1 VEARKGSSHKEK
13 TTMANSSS
21 TGFGCKPIK
30 MYGNGYENMGLG
42 EYPVA
47 ASSSAIYF
55 QDLVCQAASG
65 YAVVGIAGT
74 EDIIGSLNGVFYT
87 DATTSK
93 PTFQNYLQGSNTA
106 TDIVALVNDSPLQQ
120 YEIRSNNSGASA
132 QTDVGN
138 TADIVYSAGGSPNYV
153 SGAMLDDSTLNNN
166 ADQQVK
172 IIGVSRDPENSDLT
186 SANVVWRVIINQSFF
201 LDTTGV

>member
-1 VEARKGSSHKEK
+1 
-13 TTMANSSS
+13 MANSSS
-21 TGFGCKPIK
+21 TGFGIKPIK

-93 PTFQNYLQGSNTA
+93 PTFRNNLAASNTA

-120 YEIRSNNSGASA
+120 YEIRSNNTGASA

-138 TADIVYSAGGSPNYV
+138 TADIEYTAGATPNFV
-153 SGAMLDDSTLNNN
+153 SRATLDDSTLNNN

-172 IIGVSRDPENSDLT
+172 IIGVSRDPENNDLT

-201 LDTTGV
+201 NDTTGV

>member
-1 VEARKGSSHKEK
+1 
-13 TTMANSSS
+13 MANSSS
-21 TGFGCKPIK
+21 TGFGMKPIK

-47 ASSSAIYF
+47 ASSDAIYN
-55 QDLVCQAASG
+55 QDLVCQAATG
-65 YAVVGIAGT
+65 FAIVGIAGT

-87 DATTSK
+87 DATTNK

-106 TDIVALVNDSPLQQ
+106 TDIVALVNDSPIQQ
-120 YEIRSNNSGASA
+120 YEIRSNNTGASA

-138 TADIVYSAGGSPNYV
+138 TADIAYVAGATPNYI
-153 SGAMLDDSTLNNN
+153 SRATLDDSTLNNN

-172 IIGVSRDPENSDLT
+172 IIGVSRDPENNDLT
-186 SANVVWRVIINQSFF
+186 AANVVWRVILNQSFF

>member
-1 VEARKGSSHKEK
+1 
-13 TTMANSSS
+13 MANSSS
-21 TGFGCKPIK
+21 TGFGMKPIK

-47 ASSSAIYF
+47 ASSDAIYN
-55 QDLVCQAASG
+55 QDLVCQAATG
-65 YAVVGIAGT
+65 FAIVGIAGT

-106 TDIVALVNDSPLQQ
+106 TDIVALVNDSPIQQ
-120 YEIRSNNSGASA
+120 YEIRSNNTGASA

-138 TADIVYSAGGSPNYV
+138 TADIAYVAGATPNYI
-153 SGAMLDDSTLNNN
+153 SRATLDDSTLNNN

-172 IIGVSRDPENSDLT
+172 IIGVSRDPENNDLT
-186 SANVVWRVIINQSFF
+186 AANVVWRVILNQSFF

>member
-1 VEARKGSSHKEK
+1 
-13 TTMANSSS
+13 MANSSAV
-21 TGFGCKPIK
+21 GFGLKPIK

-47 ASSSAIYF
+47 ASSDAIYN
-55 QDLVCQAASG
+55 QDLVCQHTTG
-65 YAVVGIAGT
+65 FVIVGIAGT

-87 DATTSK
+87 DATTNK
-93 PTFQNYLQGSNTA
+93 PTFQNYLQAANTA

-120 YEIRSNNSGASA
+120 YEIRSNNTGASA

-138 TADIVYSAGGSPNYV
+138 TADIAYSAGGSPNYI
-153 SGAMLDDSTLNNN
+153 SGATLDDATLNNN

-172 IIGVSRDPENSDLT
+172 IVGVSRDPENNDLT
-186 SANVVWRVIINQSFF
+186 SANVVWRVLINQSFF

>member
-1 VEARKGSSHKEK
+1 
-13 TTMANSSS
+13 MANSSS
-21 TGFGCKPIK
+21 TGFGIKPIK

-42 EYPVA
+42 EYPMA
-47 ASSSAIYF
+47 ASSAATYF
-55 QDLVCQAASG
+55 QDLVVQAATG
-65 YAVVGIAGT
+65 YVTVGIAGT

-93 PTFQNYLQGSNTA
+93 PTFHNHLAASNTA
-106 TDIVALVNDSPLQQ
+106 TDIVALVNDNPLQQ
-120 YEIRSNNSGASA
+120 YEIRSNNTGASA

-138 TADIVYSAGGSPNYV
+138 TADIEYTAGATPNYV
-153 SGAMLDDSTLNNN
+153 SRATLDDSTLNNN

-172 IIGVSRDPENSDLT
+172 IIGVSRDPENNDLT

-201 LDTTGV
+201 NDTTGV